1 MTDPLV
7 PDDGCLDVPPGGW
20 HAAVRR
26 ARDQGLTFFD
36 WLGAVDESSPPGEE
50 PSAPDESSAEPVRFH
65 VVAHLW
71 SVADRRGL
79 LLRTGLPESAPALP
93 SIVDLFVGAAW
104 YERETFEMFG
114 IDFVGHP
121 NLRKLLLTDE
131 FSAQPLRKD
140 FVLAS
145 RVVKPWPGE
154 KEPGEKGGTA
164 QPAARQRRRMLPP
177 GVPAPGTW
185 GPPPPAAESAESTN
199 TAEPA
204 KTEGSS

>member
-1 MTDPLV
+1 MTESLATN
-7 PDDGCLDVPPGGW
+7 DGCLDVPPGEW

-26 ARDQGLTFFD
+26 ARDEGLTFFD
-36 WLGAVDESSPPGEE
+36 WLGGVDESSPPGEE
-50 PSAPDESSAEPVRFH
+50 APPVPEPNESTAPAEPIRFQ

-71 SVADRRGL
+71 SVVDRRGL
-79 LLRTGLPESAPALP
+79 LLRTGLPESVP
-93 SIVDLFVGAAW
+93 SLASVVDLFAGAAW

-131 FSAQPLRKD
+131 FSARPLRKD

-154 KEPGEKGGTA
+154 KEPGEKGGA
-164 QPAARQRRRMLPP
+164 PAGRQRRRMLPP

-185 GPPPPAAESAESTN
+185 GPPLPTVES
-199 TAEPA
+199 
-204 KTEGSS
+204 KTEGPS